1 MSPRDMMWG
10 FIHSIIV
17 KNHINLTLK
26 GKLFPVYIKAYCN
39 IFLKMYF
46 WGSQASGKEL
56 EDKKIAILQIET
68 NFLAMCGETEIWP
81 MGSKLRITIS
91 LCHPLIRGPP
101 HCVQA
106 SPCGHTQAPASPG
119 STSPASIW
127 TSSFKKVSQAWIVFQ
142 KRILLKLNQA
152 NDITRGS

>member
-56 EDKKIAILQIET
+56 EDKKITILQIET

-91 LCHPLIRGPP
+91 LCHPLIRDPP

-106 SPCGHTQAPASPG
+106 SGRFRPARAATPRPQLLQAPLLQLPSEPPV
-119 STSPASIW
+119 S
-127 TSSFKKVSQAWIVFQ
+127 KKS
-142 KRILLKLNQA
+142 LKH
-152 NDITRGS
+152 G